1 MRIKITKSLV
11 LNAQIHNTE
20 TIPEALFPEGE
31 YLANPTPD
39 GKIEVINT
47 RSIKALF
54 PEGDYLANLTP
65 DGKIE
70 VINTRKIKAL
80 FSFSQ
85 FRDRISL
92 GEFIVLEY

>member
-11 LNAQIHNTE
+11 LPAQILETE
-20 TIPEALFPEGE
+20 SIPE
-31 YLANPTPD
+31 
-39 GKIEVINT
+39 
-47 RSIKALF
+47 ALF

-70 VINTRKIKAL
+70 VINTKKIKVL

-92 GEFIVLEY
+92 GEFIMLEA

>member
-11 LNAQIHNTE
+11 LPAQMLETE
-20 TIPEALFPEGE
+20 SIPE
-31 YLANPTPD
+31 
-39 GKIEVINT
+39 
-47 RSIKALF
+47 ALF

-65 DGKIE
+65 EGKIE

-92 GEFIVLEY
+92 GEFIVVEA

>member
-11 LNAQIHNTE
+11 LPAQILETE
-20 TIPEALFPEGE
+20 SIPE
-31 YLANPTPD
+31 
-39 GKIEVINT
+39 
-47 RSIKALF
+47 ALF

-70 VINTRKIKAL
+70 VINTRKIKAF

-85 FRDRISL
+85 FRERVSL
-92 GEFIVLEY
+92 GEFIVMEA

>member
-1 MRIKITKSLV
+1 MGMRIKITKSLV
-11 LNAQIHNTE
+11 LPAQILETE
-20 TIPEALFPEGE
+20 SIPE
-31 YLANPTPD
+31 
-39 GKIEVINT
+39 
-47 RSIKALF
+47 ALF

-85 FRDRISL
+85 FRERVSL
-92 GEFIVLEY
+92 GEFIVMEA

>member
-11 LNAQIHNTE
+11 LPAQILETE
-20 TIPEALFPEGE
+20 SIPE
-31 YLANPTPD
+31 
-39 GKIEVINT
+39 
-47 RSIKALF
+47 ALF

-65 DGKIE
+65 DGTIE

-85 FRDRISL
+85 FRERISL
-92 GEFIVLEY
+92 GEFIVMEA

>member
-20 TIPEALFPEGE
+20 TVPEALFPEGE
-31 YLANPTPD
+31 
-39 GKIEVINT
+39 
-47 RSIKALF
+47 
-54 PEGDYLANLTP
+54 YLANLTP

-70 VINTRKIKAL
+70 VINTKSIKAL

-85 FRDRISL
+85 FREKISQ
-92 GEFIVLEY
+92 GDFVVVEAWGT

>member
-31 YLANPTPD
+31 YLANLTPD

-54 PEGDYLANLTP
+54 
-65 DGKIE
+65 
-70 VINTRKIKAL
+70 
-80 FSFSQ
+80 SFPQ
-85 FRDRISL
+85 FREKVSQGDFVVV
-92 GEFIVLEY
+92 EN

>member
-11 LNAQIHNTE
+11 LNAQIHETE
-20 TIPEALFPEGE
+20 IIPEALLPEGE
-31 YLANPTPD
+31 
-39 GKIEVINT
+39 
-47 RSIKALF
+47 
-54 PEGDYLANLTP
+54 YLANLTP

-85 FRDRISL
+85 FREKVSQGD
-92 GEFIVLEY
+92 FIVMEA

>member
-11 LNAQIHNTE
+11 LPAQILETE
-20 TIPEALFPEGE
+20 GVPE
-31 YLANPTPD
+31 
-39 GKIEVINT
+39 
-47 RSIKALF
+47 ALF

-70 VINTRKIKAL
+70 VINTKRIKAL

-85 FRDRISL
+85 FREKVSL
-92 GEFIVLEY
+92 GEFIVVEA

>member
-20 TIPEALFPEGE
+20 TVPEALFPEGE
-31 YLANPTPD
+31 
-39 GKIEVINT
+39 
-47 RSIKALF
+47 
-54 PEGDYLANLTP
+54 YLANLTP

-70 VINTRKIKAL
+70 VINTKSIKAL

-85 FRDRISL
+85 FREKVSQGDFVVV
-92 GEFIVLEY
+92 EA

>member
-20 TIPEALFPEGE
+20 TVPEALFPEGE
-31 YLANPTPD
+31 YLAN
-39 GKIEVINT
+39 
-47 RSIKALF
+47 
-54 PEGDYLANLTP
+54 LTP

-70 VINTRKIKAL
+70 VVNTKSIKAL

-85 FRDRISL
+85 FREKISQ
-92 GEFIVLEY
+92 GDFVVLEA

>member
-11 LNAQIHNTE
+11 LPAQMLETE
-20 TIPEALFPEGE
+20 SIPE
-31 YLANPTPD
+31 
-39 GKIEVINT
+39 
-47 RSIKALF
+47 ALF

-65 DGKIE
+65 EGKIE
-70 VINTRKIKAL
+70 VTNTRKIKAL

-92 GEFIVLEY
+92 GEFIVVEA

>member
-20 TIPEALFPEGE
+20 TVPEALFPEGE
-31 YLANPTPD
+31 
-39 GKIEVINT
+39 
-47 RSIKALF
+47 
-54 PEGDYLANLTP
+54 YLANLTP

-70 VINTRKIKAL
+70 VINTKSIKAL

-85 FRDRISL
+85 FREKVSQGDFVVV
-92 GEFIVLEY
+92 EV

>member
-11 LNAQIHNTE
+11 LPARILETE
-20 TIPEALFPEGE
+20 SIPE
-31 YLANPTPD
+31 
-39 GKIEVINT
+39 
-47 RSIKALF
+47 ALF

-85 FRDRISL
+85 FRERISL
-92 GEFIVLEY
+92 GEFIVMEA

>member
-11 LNAQIHNTE
+11 LPAQMLDTE
-20 TIPEALFPEGE
+20 SIPE
-31 YLANPTPD
+31 
-39 GKIEVINT
+39 
-47 RSIKALF
+47 ALF

-65 DGKIE
+65 EGKIE

-92 GEFIVLEY
+92 GEFIVVET

>member
-1 MRIKITKSLV
+1 MRIKITRSLV
-11 LNAQIHNTE
+11 LPAQILETE
-20 TIPEALFPEGE
+20 NIPE
-31 YLANPTPD
+31 
-39 GKIEVINT
+39 
-47 RSIKALF
+47 ALF

-85 FRDRISL
+85 FRERISL
-92 GEFIVLEY
+92 GEFIVMEA

>member
-1 MRIKITKSLV
+1 LKNRSNSYYLIWVMRIKITKSLV
-11 LNAQIHNTE
+11 LPAQMLETE
-20 TIPEALFPEGE
+20 SIPE
-31 YLANPTPD
+31 
-39 GKIEVINT
+39 
-47 RSIKALF
+47 ALF

-65 DGKIE
+65 EGKIE

-92 GEFIVLEY
+92 GEFIVVEA